1 MEDLILEQ
9 YNRQL
14 AQNAADTYNQ
24 NQRMQNVNAA
34 AMDVIQQGFQNQQGL
49 QTLPGSDMSLNMG
62 MLNAPTQGIGPQVF
76 QDGMVYAPDDPR
88 IMEMSNYN
96 EPPKKQIPD
105 TLKRMGISLGAKALG
120 LPAIVGTGL
129 GLAFAPIA
137 GIANLFGG
145 VNDKI
150 QGSLF
155 GRSANLAAYMQAKRD
170 QKARDNAARRGDIK
184 RVQADINSGKYDT
197 NKGSYT
203 SKDTARENYGA
214 STTGSGQTRSASRRG
229 FDSAERGAALHR

>member
-14 AQNAADTYNQ
+14 AQNAADTYQNQ
-24 NQRMQNVNAA
+24 NMQNVNAA
-34 AMDVIQQGFQNQQGL
+34 AMNVIQQGFQNQQGL

-214 STTGSGQTRSASRRG
+214 STTGSGQTRSLLK
-229 FDSAERGAALHR
+229 EVLHCTDNTCKIYK

>member
-14 AQNAADTYNQ
+14 AQNATDTF
-24 NQRMQNVNAA
+24 NQRQNMQNVNTA
-34 AMDVIQQGFQNQQGL
+34 AMDVIRQGFQNQQGL
-49 QTLPGSDMSLNMG
+49 ETLPGSNMSLNMG
-62 MLNAPTQGIGPQVF
+62 QLNAPDQGIGPQVF

-105 TLKRMGISLGAKALG
+105 FLKRMGISAGAKALG

-137 GIANLFGG
+137 GIASFFGG

-170 QKARDNAARRGDIK
+170 QKARDGARHRGDIK
-184 RVQADINSGKYDT
+184 RVQADIDSGKYST
-197 NKGSYT
+197 NRGNFT
-203 SKDTARENYGA
+203 EKDTARENYGTT
-214 STTGSGQTRSASRRG
+214 STGSGQSRSASRSG
-229 FDSAERGAALHR
+229 FDSAERGAALHG